1 MKINVQYFA
10 LMREQA
16 GRAQESVETQAGTPA
31 ELFAELSARH
41 GFSLGRDQ
49 LKVAVN
55 TEFGTWTQS
64 LVAGD
69 TVVFIPPVA
78 GG

>member
-1 MKINVQYFA
+1 MQINVQYFA

-16 GRAQESVETQAGTPA
+16 GRAQESVETRAHTPA
-31 ELFAELSARH
+31 DLFAELNLRH
-41 GFSLGRDQ
+41 GFSLGQDQ

-55 TEFGTWTQS
+55 SEFGSWTQT
-64 LVAGD
+64 LAAGD

>member
-1 MKINVQYFA
+1 MQIHVQYFA

-16 GRAQESVETQAGTPA
+16 GRAQESVETHAATPA
-31 ELFAELSARH
+31 ELFAELGARH
-41 GFSLGRDQ
+41 AFTLGQEQ

-55 TEFGTWTQS
+55 SEFGTWSQT
-64 LVAGD
+64 LAAGD

>member
-1 MKINVQYFA
+1 MQINVQYFA

-16 GRAQESVETQAGTPA
+16 GRAQESVETGAVTPA
-31 ELFAELSARH
+31 DLFAELKRRH
-41 GFSLGRDQ
+41 GFSLGQDQ

-55 TEFGTWTQS
+55 SEFGTWTQA
-64 LVAGD
+64 LAAGD